1 MAIKCPYCDHPIEL
15 TGVRAGKFHPRCPKC
30 HGKFTLRVH
39 QDPHVPPQVMVDS
52 ESGSDATWTGRLT
65 AHSDPKQA
73 SASGVKHTSV
83 PASSATTQ
91 ATSAGSAPKSSRSA
105 SVVGATVVPT
115 TTQAKSASVS
125 GAKAVTSVTAVPAG
139 ESLFR
144 TVAKQPRPDE
154 PEFHGRLGGYEIIQR
169 LGQGG
174 MGSVYLA
181 RQLSLDRTVAIKTLA
196 PHLVQ
201 DPAFVARFTREAYSA
216 AQLNHHNVV
225 QIHDIGE
232 ESGTYFFSME
242 FVEGQNLGHLV
253 ESEGAVEP
261 TTAVGYILQAARGL
275 KFAHDHGMIHRDVK
289 PENLMLN
296 QQGIV
301 KVADLGLVK
310 RRGDKDIT
318 SAQIAQGSPQGEQ
331 HNQTQVN
338 TAMGTPAYIAPEQA
352 IDATRVDQRA
362 DIYSLGCTLYDLV
375 CGRPPFSGRTA
386 EEVIT
391 KHIREPVTPP
401 DRIVKNLSPSLSGI
415 ITKMVAKRPEDRFQ
429 TMAELIKELEGYLG
443 VDGGNVRASS
453 DRVKI
458 VEYAVERFNAAPA
471 AKLRKNAI
479 IGFALL
485 CAVGT
490 GVCFFTG
497 FHGIAGAC
505 LAFLVLSPLAYQITV
520 GARRGT
526 TLFQRFRQWIFGAG
540 IGDWIRVLLTGAIAL
555 GILYAFNLLWIW
567 LGVAVVATLAGVLF
581 HFSFDAIVD
590 KQRDKPLQ
598 DTDKLIREL
607 RVKGQDEDQIRGF
620 IAKFSGDNWEEFYE
634 ALFGYD
640 SKLWARALY
649 GMGERGKARAKHAAW
664 RDRLIAFFDALIE
677 RRKQAREAK
686 LLAKLEAKA
695 MVAKGIKEDV
705 AKKQAKAT
713 ANKLVSKA
721 TYVKETVAKQRI
733 AETLA
738 PTPKKEKK
746 QPSTAMLEKLSQADA
761 IKVEGVEAEEG
772 LEGYEHQSYLKR
784 RVGGPLDIIFG
795 KMTRLA
801 LAAVVLAMFGL
812 WWNQN
817 YGARAKAEA
826 QAITQA
832 QMKSADQ
839 IVKEGGNRIAEVVGA
854 ATTGGGDKPL
864 KIAMVPEVV
873 TNAAGSWPGL
883 AAGVIL
889 LLSVF
894 PEGKRMTLAAWLG
907 AAVCL
912 FGAGLLARY
921 ATFVPE
927 ALTTPI
933 AAGVGLVI
941 GLGGIFML
949 RRMAD

>member
-1 MAIKCPYCDHPIEL
+1 MAIKCPYCDHLIEL
-15 TGVRAGKFHPRCPKC
+15 SGVRPGKFHPRCPKC

-39 QDPHVPPQVMVDS
+39 QDPNVPPQVMVDS

-73 SASGVKHTSV
+73 SASGVKHTGA
-83 PASSATTQ
+83 PGA
-91 ATSAGSAPKSSRSA
+91 APKSSRSA
-105 SVVGATVVPT
+105 SVAGATVVPAS
-115 TTQAKSASVS
+115 TTQAKSASVA
-125 GAKAVTSVTAVPAG
+125 GAKVVTRVTAVPSG

-144 TVAKQPRPDE
+144 TIAKQPRPDE
-154 PEFHGRLGGYEIIQR
+154 PELHGRLGGYEIVQR

-201 DPAFVARFTREAYSA
+201 DPGFVARFTREAYAA

-225 QIHDIGE
+225 QIHDIGDE
-232 ESGTYFFSME
+232 RGTYYFSME

-318 SAQIAQGSPQGEQ
+318 SAQIAAQQPPQGEQ
-331 HNQTQVN
+331 HHTQVN

-352 IDATRVDQRA
+352 IDATKVDQRA

-391 KHIREPVTPP
+391 KHISEPVTPP
-401 DRIVKNLSPSLSGI
+401 DRIVKNLSPALSGI
-415 ITKMVAKRPEDRFQ
+415 ITKMVAKKPEDRYQ
-429 TMAELIKELEGYLG
+429 TMAELIKELESYLG

-471 AKLRKNAI
+471 AKLRRNAI
-479 IGFALL
+479 IGFVVL

-490 GVCFFTG
+490 GVCFVTG
-497 FHGIAGAC
+497 FHAIAAAC

-520 GARRGT
+520 GARRGS
-526 TLFQRFRQWIFGAG
+526 TLFTRFRQWIFGAG
-540 IGDWIRVLLTGAIAL
+540 IGDWVRVLLFGAITI
-555 GILYAFNLLWIW
+555 GVLYAFNLLWIW
-567 LGVAVVATLAGVLF
+567 LGVAFVAAIAGVTF
-581 HFSFDAIVD
+581 HFVFDAIVD

-598 DTDKLIREL
+598 DADKLIREL

-620 IAKFSGDNWEEFYE
+620 IAKFSGDHWEEFYE

-640 SKLWARALY
+640 NKLWARSLY
-649 GMGERGKARAKHAAW
+649 GIGERGKSRAKFAAW
-664 RDRLIAFFDALIE
+664 RDTLIRFFDGLIE
-677 RRKQAREAK
+677 RRKQSREAK

-695 MVAKGIKEDV
+695 MVAKGVKEDV
-705 AKKQAKAT
+705 ANKQARAT
-713 ANKLVSKA
+713 ANKLISKA
-721 TYVKETVAKQRI
+721 TFVKETIAKQRI

-738 PTPKKEKK
+738 PTRKKEKK
-746 QPSTAMLEKLSQADA
+746 QPSEKMLEKLAQADA
-761 IKVEGVEAEEG
+761 IKVEGVQAEEG

-784 RVGGPLDIIFG
+784 RVGGPLDVVFG
-795 KMTRLA
+795 KMTRFA
-801 LAAVVLAMFGL
+801 LAACVLAMFGL

-839 IVKEGGNRIAEVVGA
+839 IVKEGGTRIAEVIGA
-854 ATTGGGDKPL
+854 STTGGGNVPL
-864 KIAMVPEVV
+864 KIAMVPEWI
-873 TNAAGSWPGL
+873 TAACGSWTGL
-883 AAGVIL
+883 AAGLIL
-889 LLSVF
+889 LIAVF

-907 AAVCL
+907 AAICL
-912 FGAGLLARY
+912 FGAGLLAQY
-921 ATFVPE
+921 AAFVPE
-927 ALTTPI
+927 NLRLPI
-933 AAGVGLVI
+933 AAGAGLAI

>member
-1 MAIKCPYCDHPIEL
+1 VAIKCPYCDHPIEL
-15 TGVRAGKFHPRCPKC
+15 SGVRPGKFHPRCPKC

-39 QDPHVPPQVMVDS
+39 QDPNVPPQVMVEQ
-52 ESGSDATWTGRLT
+52 ESGSDATWTGRIT

-73 SASGVKHTSV
+73 SSAGVKHTVAPVS
-83 PASSATTQ
+83 PTTQ
-91 ATSAGSAPKSSRSA
+91 ASTGVKSSRSA
-105 SVVGATVVPT
+105 SMSGATVAPAASQV
-115 TTQAKSASVS
+115 KSASVS
-125 GAKAVTSVTAVPAG
+125 GAKVVTNVTAVPSG

-154 PEFHGRLGGYEIIQR
+154 PELHGRLGGYEIVQR

-201 DPAFVARFTREAYSA
+201 DPGFVARFTREAYAA

-232 ESGTYFFSME
+232 ETGTYFFSME

-318 SAQIAQGSPQGEQ
+318 TAQIAQGAPQGEQ
-331 HNQTQVN
+331 HHTQVN

-352 IDATRVDQRA
+352 IDAAKVDQRA

-386 EEVIT
+386 DEVIT

-401 DRIVKNLSPSLSGI
+401 ERIVKNLSPALSGI
-415 ITKMVAKRPEDRFQ
+415 IQKMVAKRPEDRHQ
-429 TMAELIKELEGYLG
+429 TMAELIKELESYLG

-458 VEYAVERFNAAPA
+458 VEYAAERFNAAPA
-471 AKLRKNAI
+471 AKLRKHAVVLFTI
-479 IGFALL
+479 L

-490 GVCFFTG
+490 AVCFFTG

-505 LAFLVLSPLAYQITV
+505 LAFLVLSPLAYQVTV

-526 TLFQRFRQWIFGAG
+526 TLFQRFRAWLFGAG
-540 IGDWIRVLLTGAIAL
+540 IGDWLRVIVILGLTL
-555 GILYAFNLLWIW
+555 GLLYAFNLLWIW
-567 LGVAVVATLAGVLF
+567 LGVAVVATVAGVAF
-581 HFSFDAIVD
+581 HFIFDAIVD

-598 DTDKLIREL
+598 DADKLIREL

-620 IAKFSGDNWEEFYE
+620 IAKFSGDHWEAFYE

-640 SKLWARALY
+640 SKLWARTLY
-649 GMGERGKARAKHAAW
+649 GIGERGKSRAKHAAW
-664 RDRLIAFFDALIE
+664 RDTAIRFFDNLIE
-677 RRKQAREAK
+677 KRKLAREAK

-695 MVAKGIKEDV
+695 MVAKGIKQDV
-705 AKKQAKAT
+705 AAKQAKAT

-721 TYVKETVAKQRI
+721 TYVKETIAKQRI

-738 PTPKKEKK
+738 PTKAEKK
-746 QPSTAMLEKLSQADA
+746 PSAKMLEKLAQADE
-761 IKVEGVEAEEG
+761 IKVEGVQAEEG

-784 RVGGPLDIIFG
+784 RVGGPLDVIFG

-826 QAITQA
+826 QAITQT

-839 IVKEGGNRIAEVVGA
+839 IVKEGGTKIAEAIGA
-854 ATTGGGDKPL
+854 ATTGGANKPL
-864 KIAMVPEVV
+864 AIPMVPEWITTAV
-873 TNAAGSWPGL
+873 GSWSGL
-883 AAGVIL
+883 AAGLIL
-889 LLSVF
+889 LACVL
-894 PEGKRMTLAAWLG
+894 PEGKRMTIAAWVG
-907 AAVCL
+907 AAICL
-912 FGAGLLARY
+912 FATGLITAY
-921 ATFVPE
+921 VPAVPE
-927 ALTTPI
+927 TLRMPI
-933 AAGVGLVI
+933 AAGTGLII

-949 RRMAD
+949 RRIND